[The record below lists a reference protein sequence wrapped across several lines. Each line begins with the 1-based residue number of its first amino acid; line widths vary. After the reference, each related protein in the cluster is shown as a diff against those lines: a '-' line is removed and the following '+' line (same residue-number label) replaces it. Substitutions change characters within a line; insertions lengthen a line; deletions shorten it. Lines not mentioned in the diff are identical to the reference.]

1 MHFTS
6 FRNEQMCSDQVR
18 GGEKVFTARR
28 NFLSVSKFVTHL
40 SPGSVA
46 AHRIDRAP
54 DKTGY
59 VG

>member
-1 MHFTS
+1 MHS
-6 FRNEQMCSDQVR
+6 Q
-18 GGEKVFTARR
+18 EK
-28 NFLSVSKFVTHL
+28 FLSVSKFVTHL